1 MDERAKLPDAPE
13 VGDASAPDADRPS
26 IPDGGLGVTMP
37 DWLQR
42 PPAWRGMAVREPE
55 RRDLQP
61 PDTSVIDPRT
71 MLDLGDLPVWLQ
83 RIAARSV
90 ESETAE
96 MYDLQVGTAPS
107 TEPASEPDPEPP
119 DTASPDAAGTA
130 PVQPPAQGQEGRSP
144 KIAFRPASPDQQT
157 AWWRSRMALAGLVVF
172 LVFLIVWVVLVAT

>member
-1 MDERAKLPDAPE
+1 MDERAKLPDPPDA
-13 VGDASAPDADRPS
+13 GDASAPDADRPS

-55 RRDLQP
+55 RRDLPP

-90 ESETAE
+90 ESETAATDE
-96 MYDLQVGTAPS
+96 VEPGNGPSLEAP
-107 TEPASEPDPEPP
+107 PEVDPP

-130 PVQPPAQGQEGRSP
+130 PVQPPAQGQERRAP
-144 KIAFRPASPDQQT
+144 KIALRPASPDQQT
-157 AWWRSRMALAGLVVF
+157 AWWKSRVALAGLVVF
-172 LVFLIVWVVLVAT
+172 LVFLIVWAVLVAT